1 MPRCTVFGIVRARA
15 PQQRSAVCWCRV
27 VVEQPYHS
35 PHHLFASCHLLG
47 ADQCF
52 LQVPNGMQPVST
64 VVDLGRRDDKVS
76 QDLQRTRTVL
86 LRVFKVDVENDGGQR
101 DYGLD
106 AALRRAGRE

>member
-1 MPRCTVFGIVRARA
+1 
-15 PQQRSAVCWCRV
+15 
-27 VVEQPYHS
+27 
-35 PHHLFASCHLLG
+35 
-47 ADQCF
+47 
-52 LQVPNGMQPVST
+52 MQPVST